1 MLLRLRRSAM
11 RWLIL
16 SAVGWMLAC
25 ERSQPSP
32 PPAEAAPEAAAAVS
46 TVAPSELWGTAWTL
60 EDLAGVP
67 LAKGQQATLAFPEPG
82 KVSGNGSCN
91 RFFGAIEVSGQS
103 ISFSALAST
112 RMACAE
118 PIGKQE
124 TAYLKAL
131 QDAERFEVSGDT
143 LSIYAKDLEKPLRFK
158 KKAS

>member
-16 SAVGWMLAC
+16 PAVGWMLAC
-25 ERSQPSP
+25 ERSQPPP
-32 PPAEAAPEAAAAVS
+32 PPAENAPEPPAAVS

-67 LAKGQQATLAFPEPG
+67 LAEGRQATLAFPEPG

-91 RFFGAIEVSGQS
+91 RLFGAVEVSGQS
-103 ISFSALAST
+103 ISFRALAST

-118 PIGKQE
+118 PIGNQE
-124 TAYLKAL
+124 TVYLKAL

-143 LSIYAKDLEKPLRFK
+143 LLIYAKDLEKPLRFK
-158 KKAS
+158 KKV